1 MKAKTK
7 IIALLLAAIL
17 ILAAACGPAGSPS
30 GQQPERRQQANSG
43 APAENSMPVAQE
55 IGEGAKVFLFEVTDG
70 EGNVNAWNV
79 KTDAETVGAA
89 LVEVGLIEGTV
100 SDFGLMVTHVNRV
113 RADFVED
120 GAYWAFYVD
129 GDFAMAGVDSTDIEE
144 GVTYAFVYTPA

>member
-17 ILAAACGPAGSPS
+17 IIAAACGPADNPT
-30 GQQPERRQQANSG
+30 RRQAPGQANAG
-43 APAENSMPVAQE
+43 APTENSLISAQD
-55 IGEGAKVFLFEVTDG
+55 IGEGAKIFRFEVTDG

-89 LVEVGLIEGTV
+89 LTEVGLIEGTV
-100 SDFGLMVTHVNRV
+100 SDFGLMVTHVNGV

-120 GAYWAFYVD
+120 AAYWAFYVD